1 MDGIFKASVIIWGA
15 FFKNNYYYC
24 RSKWAPLSL
33 AEFSEGSTIFWGV
46 LLKRKYIWHL
56 VLTVQNFGINHYT
69 CSGKV
74 YWKDIGVV

>member
-1 MDGIFKASVIIWGA
+1 MFYQNSYSS
-15 FFKNNYYYC
+15 NN
-24 RSKWAPLSL
+24 KWALLSL
-33 AEFSEGSTIFWGV
+33 AEFSEGSTAIWGV